1 MDFELE
7 LGSVQ
12 KTLFV
17 YNIHA
22 LIIYTKKFLHS
33 DWSNFFH
40 EVTLLWSKI
49 SLAGYGMGFK
59 MKARCRVTKHLRR
72 NTD

>member
-33 DWSNFFH
+33 DWSNFFSRSYAI
-40 EVTLLWSKI
+40 VVQDKFGGI
-49 SLAGYGMGFK
+49 RDGI
-59 MKARCRVTKHLRR
+59 
-72 NTD
+72 